1 MSSTANTATAPAA
14 LQRTFGAPTGF
25 GRLSPWAARGVLAV
39 AAAIIAWFVSISL
52 SPSAIDYAAH
62 PRGGHGD
69 IELYQAEIHRI
80 QQGEGYYE
88 AANAELRPRGYPVRS
103 VFNWR
108 TPLPMWLLGILPSDA
123 AGRALIGLLA
133 AALVA
138 LAVHVVAGE
147 ANARVGIFCGV
158 LLIGALMPCW
168 LKDTY
173 VMPVVW
179 AGVLIGLSVC
189 AYAIDR
195 RDWGFTLG

>member
-1 MSSTANTATAPAA
+1 MSSKPSTAIAPTTR
-14 LQRTFGAPTGF
+14 QRTFGARAGF
-25 GRLSPWAARGVLAV
+25 GRLSPWAARCVLAITAV
-39 AAAIIAWFVSISL
+39 TITWFVTISL
-52 SPSAIDYAAH
+52 SANAIDYAAH

-69 IELYQAEIHRI
+69 IELYQAEIRRI
-80 QQGEGYYE
+80 HQGEGYYQ

-108 TPLPMWLLGILPSDA
+108 TPLPMWLLGVLPSDA

-138 LAVHVVAGE
+138 IAVHVMAGE